1 MVDSEALASKVKEI
15 KMGTLKE
22 ELQQLMRMENII
34 TVEDVKEMLD
44 KVKETEAIENAM
56 KDRAKN
62 GIDHLTI
69 HLTDFGFFTND
80 TYLNFKFDYYD
91 YIKNKEVSKSLDINR
106 DIRDAVDTW
115 LFNTY
120 SKEGINV
127 THNSTFTLIT
137 LSWGE

>member
-1 MVDSEALASKVKEI
+1 
-15 KMGTLKE
+15 MGTLKE

-62 GIDHLTI
+62 GIDHLEI

-80 TYLNFKFDYYD
+80 LYLNFKFNYYD
-91 YIKNKEVSKSLDINR
+91 YIKNKEVSKSLEINR
-106 DIRDAVDTW
+106 DIRDAIDTW

-127 THNSTFTLIT
+127 THNNTFTLIT

>member
-1 MVDSEALASKVKEI
+1 
-15 KMGTLKE
+15 MGTLKE

-44 KVKETEAIENAM
+44 KVKETEVIEKAM

-62 GIDHLTI
+62 GIDHLEI

-80 TYLNFKFDYYD
+80 LYLNFKFNYYD
-91 YIKNKEVSKSLDINR
+91 YIKNKEVAKSLDINR
-106 DIRDAVDTW
+106 DIRSAVDTW

>member
-1 MVDSEALASKVKEI
+1 
-15 KMGTLKE
+15 MGTLKE
-22 ELQQLMRMENII
+22 ELQQLMKMENII

-44 KVKETEAIENAM
+44 KIKETEVIEKAM

-62 GIDHLTI
+62 GIDHLEI

-80 TYLNFKFDYYD
+80 LYLNFKFNYYD
-91 YIKNKEVSKSLDINR
+91 YIKNKEVAKSLDINR

>member
-1 MVDSEALASKVKEI
+1 
-15 KMGTLKE
+15 MGTLKE

-80 TYLNFKFDYYD
+80 TYLNFKFDYYN

-106 DIRDAVDTW
+106 DIRSAVDTW

>member
-1 MVDSEALASKVKEI
+1 
-15 KMGTLKE
+15 MGTLKE

-62 GIDHLTI
+62 GIDHLEI

-80 TYLNFKFDYYD
+80 LYLNFKFNYYD
-91 YIKNKEVSKSLDINR
+91 YIKNKEVSKSLDLNR
-106 DIRDAVDTW
+106 DIRSAVDTW

-127 THNSTFTLIT
+127 THNSTFTVIT

>member
-1 MVDSEALASKVKEI
+1 
-15 KMGTLKE
+15 MGTLKE

-44 KVKETEAIENAM
+44 KVKETEVIENAM

-62 GIDHLTI
+62 GIDHLII

-80 TYLNFKFDYYD
+80 TYLNFKFNYYD

-127 THNSTFTLIT
+127 THNNTFTLIT
-137 LSWGE
+137 LSRGE

>member
-1 MVDSEALASKVKEI
+1 MS
-15 KMGTLKE
+15 TLKE

-44 KVKETEAIENAM
+44 KVKETEVIEKAM

-62 GIDHLTI
+62 GIDHLEI

-80 TYLNFKFDYYD
+80 LYLNFKFNYYD

>member
-1 MVDSEALASKVKEI
+1 
-15 KMGTLKE
+15 MGTLKE

-62 GIDHLTI
+62 GIDHLII

-106 DIRDAVDTW
+106 DITDAVDTW

-127 THNSTFTLIT
+127 THNSAFTLIT
-137 LSWGE
+137 LSWADNNN

>member
-1 MVDSEALASKVKEI
+1 
-15 KMGTLKE
+15 MGTLKE
-22 ELQQLMRMENII
+22 ELQQLMKMENII

-62 GIDHLTI
+62 GIDHLEI

-80 TYLNFKFDYYD
+80 LYLNFKFNYYD
-91 YIKNKEVSKSLDINR
+91 YIKNKEVAKSLDINR

-127 THNSTFTLIT
+127 THNSAFTLIT

>member
-1 MVDSEALASKVKEI
+1 
-15 KMGTLKE
+15 MGTLKE
-22 ELQQLMRMENII
+22 ELQQLMKMENII

-62 GIDHLTI
+62 GIDHLEI

-80 TYLNFKFDYYD
+80 LYLNFKFNYYD
-91 YIKNKEVSKSLDINR
+91 YIKNKEVSKSLEINS
-106 DIRDAVDTW
+106 DIRNAVDTW

>member
-1 MVDSEALASKVKEI
+1 
-15 KMGTLKE
+15 MGTLKE

-62 GIDHLTI
+62 GIDHLAI
-69 HLTDFGFFTND
+69 HLSDYGFFTND
-80 TYLNFKFDYYD
+80 TYLNFKFNYYD
-91 YIKNKEVSKSLDINR
+91 YIKNKEVSKSLEINS
-106 DIRDAVDTW
+106 DIRNAVDTW

>member
-1 MVDSEALASKVKEI
+1 
-15 KMGTLKE
+15 MGTLKE
-22 ELQQLMRMENII
+22 ELQQLMKMENII

-62 GIDHLTI
+62 GIDHLEI

-80 TYLNFKFDYYD
+80 LYLNFKFNYYD
-91 YIKNKEVSKSLDINR
+91 YIKNKEVSKSLEINR
-106 DIRDAVDTW
+106 DIRNAIYTW

-127 THNSTFTLIT
+127 THNNTFTLIT
-137 LSWGE
+137 LSWADNNN

>member
-1 MVDSEALASKVKEI
+1 
-15 KMGTLKE
+15 MGTLKE
-22 ELQQLMRMENII
+22 ELQQLMKMENII

-62 GIDHLTI
+62 GIDHLAI

-106 DIRDAVDTW
+106 DIRDAIDTW

-127 THNSTFTLIT
+127 THNSTFTSIT

>member
-1 MVDSEALASKVKEI
+1 
-15 KMGTLKE
+15 MGTLKE

-80 TYLNFKFDYYD
+80 LYLNFKFNYYD
-91 YIKNKEVSKSLDINR
+91 YIKNKEVSKSLEINS
-106 DIRDAVDTW
+106 DIRNAVDTW

-127 THNSTFTLIT
+127 THNSAFTLIT

>member
-1 MVDSEALASKVKEI
+1 
-15 KMGTLKE
+15 MGTLKE
-22 ELQQLMRMENII
+22 ELQQLMKMENII

-62 GIDHLTI
+62 GIDHLII

>member
-1 MVDSEALASKVKEI
+1 
-15 KMGTLKE
+15 MGTLKE
-22 ELQQLMRMENII
+22 ELQQLMKMENII

-44 KVKETEAIENAM
+44 KVKETEVIENAM

-62 GIDHLTI
+62 GIDHLEI

-80 TYLNFKFDYYD
+80 LYLNFKFNYYD
-91 YIKNKEVSKSLDINR
+91 YIKNKEVSKSLEINS
-106 DIRDAVDTW
+106 DIRNAVDTW

-137 LSWGE
+137 LSWADSNN

>member
-1 MVDSEALASKVKEI
+1 
-15 KMGTLKE
+15 MGTLKE

-62 GIDHLTI
+62 GIDHLEI

-80 TYLNFKFDYYD
+80 LYLNFKFNYYD
-91 YIKNKEVSKSLDINR
+91 YIKNKEVSKSLEINS
-106 DIRDAVDTW
+106 DIRNAVDTW

-127 THNSTFTLIT
+127 THNSAFTLIT

>member
-1 MVDSEALASKVKEI
+1 
-15 KMGTLKE
+15 MGTLKE

-62 GIDHLTI
+62 GIDHLVI

-80 TYLNFKFDYYD
+80 LYLNFKFNYYD
-91 YIKNKEVSKSLDINR
+91 YIKNKEVSKSLEINS
-106 DIRDAVDTW
+106 DIRNAVDTW

>member
-1 MVDSEALASKVKEI
+1 
-15 KMGTLKE
+15 MGTLKE

-44 KVKETEAIENAM
+44 KVKETKAIENAM

-62 GIDHLTI
+62 GIDHLEI

-80 TYLNFKFDYYD
+80 LYLNFKFNYYD
-91 YIKNKEVSKSLDINR
+91 YIKNKEVSKSLEINS
-106 DIRDAVDTW
+106 DIRNAVDTW

-127 THNSTFTLIT
+127 THNSAFTLIT

>member
-1 MVDSEALASKVKEI
+1 
-15 KMGTLKE
+15 MGTLKE
-22 ELQQLMRMENII
+22 ELQQLMKMENII

-80 TYLNFKFDYYD
+80 TYLNFKFNYYD

-106 DIRDAVDTW
+106 DIRDTIDTW

-127 THNSTFTLIT
+127 THNNTFTLIT

>member
-1 MVDSEALASKVKEI
+1 
-15 KMGTLKE
+15 MGTLKE

-80 TYLNFKFDYYD
+80 TYLNFKFDYYN

>member
-1 MVDSEALASKVKEI
+1 
-15 KMGTLKE
+15 MGTLKE

-62 GIDHLTI
+62 GINHLTI
-69 HLTDFGFFTND
+69 HLSDYGFFTND
-80 TYLNFKFDYYD
+80 IYMNFKFNYCD
-91 YIKNKEVSKSLDINR
+91 YIKNKEIHTNVDLNR

-137 LSWGE
+137 LSWAENN

>member
-1 MVDSEALASKVKEI
+1 
-15 KMGTLKE
+15 MGTLKE
-22 ELQQLMRMENII
+22 ELQQLMKMENII

-62 GIDHLTI
+62 GIDHLEI

-80 TYLNFKFDYYD
+80 LYLNFKFNYYD
-91 YIKNKEVSKSLDINR
+91 YIKNKEVAKSLDINR

-127 THNSTFTLIT
+127 IHNSTFTLIT
-137 LSWGE
+137 LSWADSDN

>member
-1 MVDSEALASKVKEI
+1 
-15 KMGTLKE
+15 MGTLKE
-22 ELQQLMRMENII
+22 ELQQLMKMENII

-62 GIDHLTI
+62 GIDHLEI

-80 TYLNFKFDYYD
+80 LYLNFKFNYYD
-91 YIKNKEVSKSLDINR
+91 YIKNKEVSKSLEINR
-106 DIRDAVDTW
+106 DIRNAIYTW

-127 THNSTFTLIT
+127 IRNNSAFTLIT

>member
-1 MVDSEALASKVKEI
+1 
-15 KMGTLKE
+15 MGTLKE

-62 GIDHLTI
+62 GIDHLEI

-80 TYLNFKFDYYD
+80 LYLNFKFNYYD
-91 YIKNKEVSKSLDINR
+91 YIKNKEVSKSLEINS
-106 DIRDAVDTW
+106 DIRNAIYTW

-127 THNSTFTLIT
+127 IRNNSAFTLIT
-137 LSWGE
+137 LSWADNN

>member
-1 MVDSEALASKVKEI
+1 
-15 KMGTLKE
+15 MGTLKE

-62 GIDHLTI
+62 GIDHLEI
-69 HLTDFGFFTND
+69 HLTEFGFFTND
-80 TYLNFKFDYYD
+80 LYLNFKFNYYD
-91 YIKNKEVSKSLDINR
+91 YIKNKEVSKSLEINS
-106 DIRDAVDTW
+106 DIRNAVDTW

>member
-1 MVDSEALASKVKEI
+1 MGILKEEF
-15 KMGTLKE
+15 TLKE

-62 GIDHLTI
+62 GIDHLEL

-80 TYLNFKFDYYD
+80 LYLTFKFNYYD
-91 YIKNKEVSKSLDINR
+91 YIKNKEVSKSLEINS
-106 DIRDAVDTW
+106 DIRDTVDTW

>member
-1 MVDSEALASKVKEI
+1 
-15 KMGTLKE
+15 MGTLKE
-22 ELQQLMRMENII
+22 ELQQLMKMENII
-34 TVEDVKEMLD
+34 IVEDVKEMLD

-62 GIDHLTI
+62 GIDHLII

>member
-1 MVDSEALASKVKEI
+1 
-15 KMGTLKE
+15 MGTLKE
-22 ELQQLMRMENII
+22 ELQNLMKMENII
-34 TVEDVKEMLD
+34 NVEDVTEMLD
-44 KVKETEAIENAM
+44 KIKETEVIEKAM

-62 GIDHLTI
+62 GIDHLEI

-80 TYLNFKFDYYD
+80 LYLNFKFNYYD
-91 YIKNKEVSKSLDINR
+91 YIKNKEVSKNLDLNR
-106 DIRDAVDTW
+106 DIRSAVDTW

-127 THNSTFTLIT
+127 IHNSTFTLIT

>member
-1 MVDSEALASKVKEI
+1 
-15 KMGTLKE
+15 MGTLKE
-22 ELQQLMRMENII
+22 ELQNLMKMENII

-69 HLTDFGFFTND
+69 HLSDYGFFTND
-80 TYLNFKFDYYD
+80 IYMNFKFNYYD
-91 YIKNKEVSKSLDINR
+91 YIKNKEVSKSLEINSG
-106 DIRDAVDTW
+106 IRNAIYTW

-127 THNSTFTLIT
+127 IRNNSTFTLIT

>member
-1 MVDSEALASKVKEI
+1 
-15 KMGTLKE
+15 MGTLKE
-22 ELQQLMRMENII
+22 ELQQLMRMKNIM

-62 GIDHLTI
+62 GIDHLEI

-106 DIRDAVDTW
+106 DIRDAIDTW

-127 THNSTFTLIT
+127 THNSAFTLIT
-137 LSWGE
+137 LSWADNN

>member
-1 MVDSEALASKVKEI
+1 
-15 KMGTLKE
+15 MGTLKE
-22 ELQQLMRMENII
+22 ELQQLMKMENII

-62 GIDHLTI
+62 GIDHLKI

-80 TYLNFKFDYYD
+80 FYLNFEFNYYD
-91 YIKNKEVSKSLDINR
+91 YIKNKEVAKSLDINR

-127 THNSTFTLIT
+127 THNNTFTLIT
-137 LSWGE
+137 LSWADSNN

>member
-1 MVDSEALASKVKEI
+1 
-15 KMGTLKE
+15 MGTLKE
-22 ELQQLMRMENII
+22 ELQQLMKMENII

-44 KVKETEAIENAM
+44 KVKETEVIENAM

-62 GIDHLTI
+62 GIDHLEI

-80 TYLNFKFDYYD
+80 LYLNFKFNYYD
-91 YIKNKEVSKSLDINR
+91 YIKNKEVAKSLDINR

-127 THNSTFTLIT
+127 IHNSTFTLIT
-137 LSWGE
+137 LSWADSDN

>member
-1 MVDSEALASKVKEI
+1 
-15 KMGTLKE
+15 MGTLKE
-22 ELQQLMRMENII
+22 ELQQLMKMENII

-62 GIDHLTI
+62 GIDHLEI

-80 TYLNFKFDYYD
+80 LYLNFKFNYYD
-91 YIKNKEVSKSLDINR
+91 YIKNKEVSKSLEINS
-106 DIRDAVDTW
+106 DIRNAVDTW

-127 THNSTFTLIT
+127 THNSAFTLIT